1 MLAPV
6 ARLAGAHEP
15 HGAGFAAALPRG
27 ARCGGGGGSS
37 LEDAFAGGS
46 RRSSLG
52 DSFASS
58 GGTDAPRTRS
68 TTTTAAGSRCSPNP
82 FASPALGSSFD
93 AAFEGG
99 FERRRSDSD
108 FDAAFSCAPS
118 WFKVSRMSFSND
130 GAPPYPQPWPKR
142 CYGLGPPVRVSERR
156 WETASAPIGSLPPSP
171 PVPQPL
177 ISGVFQPIAAPPSP
191 HGAATAASSNPFR
204 KSTQPANGGGAAP
217 AKPAAVARKARARP
231 PRAPDSRKP
240 SVSDVL
246 QLPSEAHRARCV
258 LLSNG
263 CT

>member
-1 MLAPV
+1 MEERKRWEAEALAARCKPAESTDQRPAQVHMARDSPAASSRLLADPPPLPSQWDPSKPQDFAAHRAAPCGVGCGGSFMLAPV

-82 FASPALGSSFD
+82 FASPALGSPFD

-99 FERRRSDSD
+99 FERRRSDFD

-118 WFKVSRMSFSND
+118 WFNVSRMSFSND
-130 GAPPYPQPWPKR
+130 GASPYPQPWPKR
-142 CYGLGPPVRVSERR
+142 CYGLGPPVRVSELR
-156 WETASAPIGSLPPSP
+156 
-171 PVPQPL
+171 
-177 ISGVFQPIAAPPSP
+177 
-191 HGAATAASSNPFR
+191 
-204 KSTQPANGGGAAP
+204 
-217 AKPAAVARKARARP
+217 
-231 PRAPDSRKP
+231 
-240 SVSDVL
+240 
-246 QLPSEAHRARCV
+246 
-258 LLSNG
+258 
-263 CT
+263 